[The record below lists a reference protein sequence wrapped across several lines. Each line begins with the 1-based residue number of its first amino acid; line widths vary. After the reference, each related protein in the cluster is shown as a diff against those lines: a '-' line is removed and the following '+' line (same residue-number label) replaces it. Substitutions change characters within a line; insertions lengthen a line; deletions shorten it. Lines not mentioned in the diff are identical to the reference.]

1 MAVTALRWAYR
12 RLGRHYPRVFLVLE
26 LQTVYPVILG
36 TYALFSFYY
45 DGDAGDF
52 FTLFGL
58 TCGLAAIAIV
68 VACLRTFPMLR
79 PLEAWIAGAR
89 DDRST
94 TEAWAAAISFPWRMI
109 RSNVFV
115 PATIVI
121 IPSAVLS
128 VVMLDLSWTAVFPF
142 IVGSTV
148 ALAYA
153 SMLHYFALEIGYRPL
168 LIDINQQVSPRTE
181 ANLNTVSLRWR
192 LLLTLPMINAITG
205 VTVAALTAQ
214 GGGGESLGL
223 DVGIALGVATTIALE
238 LTLLVT
244 RSVLRPI
251 ADLQQ
256 ATERVLDGDFSVSV
270 PVTTGDETGEL
281 AASFNAMVQGL
292 AEREKIREAFGTYLD
307 REVAEYIL
315 SDGFTEEGIELEVSV
330 LFTDVRDFTGFA
342 AEAEA
347 KEVVAALNDLFEV
360 VVPIIARH
368 GGHVD
373 KFEGD
378 GLLAVFGAP
387 RPYQDHARRATR
399 AALEICRRVNEEG
412 EDGDLRVGVGVNTGR
427 VVAGAIGGGGR
438 LNFSVIGDAVNVAA
452 RAEAATREL
461 DRDVLITSAT
471 AESLGPGIEVESE
484 GSHSLKGVADP
495 VELFSVRSSLA
506 SRVDGD
512 KEVSMLDPE
521 PLLAV
526 AGKVRRSIFRRP
538 SR

>member
-45 DGDAGDF
+45 DGSTGDF
-52 FTLFGL
+52 FTLFGV

-68 VACLRTFPMLR
+68 VACLRTFPLLR
-79 PLEAWIAGAR
+79 PLELWIAGAR

-94 TEAWAAAISFPWRMI
+94 AEAWAAAISFPWRMI
-109 RSNVFV
+109 RTNVFL
-115 PATIVI
+115 PGFIVI
-121 IPSAVLS
+121 VPSAIVS
-128 VVMLDLSWTAVFPF
+128 VSLLGLDWPAIFPF
-142 IVGSTV
+142 MAGSTV

-153 SMLHYFALEIGYRPL
+153 SMLHYYALEIGLRPL
-168 LIDINQQVSPRTE
+168 LVDINQQVSPRTD
-181 ANLNTVSLRWR
+181 ANVSALSLRWR
-192 LLLTLPMINAITG
+192 LLITLPMINAITG
-205 VTVAALTAQ
+205 MTVAALTSE

-244 RSVLRPI
+244 RSVLRPL
-251 ADLQQ
+251 ADLQG
-256 ATERVLDGDFSVSV
+256 ATERVLSGDFNVTV

-292 AEREKIREAFGTYLD
+292 AERERIRDAFGTYLD

-315 SDGFTEEGIELEVSV
+315 SDEFDEEGRELEVSV
-330 LFTDVRDFTGFA
+330 LFTDVRDFTGFS

-347 KEVVAALNDLFEV
+347 KEVVAALNRLFEV
-360 VVPIIARH
+360 VVPVIARH

-387 RPYQDHARRATR
+387 APYRDHARRATR
-399 AALEICRRVNEEG
+399 AAMEICRRVNERAEAG
-412 EDGDLRVGVGVNTGR
+412 ELRVGVGVNTGR
-427 VVAGAIGGGGR
+427 VVAGAVGGAGR

-452 RAEAATREL
+452 RVEAATRKL
-461 DRDVLITSAT
+461 DRDVLITAAT
-471 AESLGPGIEVESE
+471 AESLGEGIDVTNV
-484 GSHSLKGVADP
+484 GSHDLKGIAEP
-495 VELFSVRSSLA
+495 VELFAIEQPAADGAAEADGSL
-506 SRVDGD
+506 
-512 KEVSMLDPE
+512 LDPE
-521 PLLAV
+521 PILAV
-526 AGKVRRSIFRRP
+526 AGRMRRGLLRRP
-538 SR
+538 RG

>member
-1 MAVTALRWAYR
+1 MAVTALRWTYR

-45 DGDAGDF
+45 DGDTEQF

-121 IPSAVLS
+121 VPSAVLS
-128 VVMLDLSWTAVFPF
+128 VVMLDLSWTAIFPF
-142 IVGSTV
+142 IVGSTI

-181 ANLNTVSLRWR
+181 ANVNTVSLRWR

-205 VTVAALTAQ
+205 VTVAALTAE

-223 DVGIALGVATTIALE
+223 DVGIALLVATTIALE

-244 RSVLRPI
+244 RSVLAAHRRSS
-251 ADLQQ
+251 A
-256 ATERVLDGDFSVSV
+256 GDRA
-270 PVTTGDETGEL
+270 G
-281 AASFNAMVQGL
+281 
-292 AEREKIREAFGTYLD
+292 
-307 REVAEYIL
+307 
-315 SDGFTEEGIELEVSV
+315 
-330 LFTDVRDFTGFA
+330 
-342 AEAEA
+342 
-347 KEVVAALNDLFEV
+347 
-360 VVPIIARH
+360 
-368 GGHVD
+368 
-373 KFEGD
+373 
-378 GLLAVFGAP
+378 
-387 RPYQDHARRATR
+387 ARR
-399 AALEICRRVNEEG
+399 
-412 EDGDLRVGVGVNTGR
+412 
-427 VVAGAIGGGGR
+427 
-438 LNFSVIGDAVNVAA
+438 
-452 RAEAATREL
+452 
-461 DRDVLITSAT
+461 
-471 AESLGPGIEVESE
+471 
-484 GSHSLKGVADP
+484 
-495 VELFSVRSSLA
+495 
-506 SRVDGD
+506 
-512 KEVSMLDPE
+512 
-521 PLLAV
+521 
-526 AGKVRRSIFRRP
+526 
-538 SR
+538 